1 MTVGEMCTRSV
12 ATVRPGD
19 TVLEAA
25 KRMREW
31 RVAGLVVTDES
42 QRAVGILT
50 DRDIVLRAVAQ
61 FPTRLA
67 TLAVSEVMSRDVA
80 TVRADETLEVVLRR
94 MRGLG
99 VRRLPMVDA
108 DGIVQGVVTLDNV
121 LGVMSDEL
129 RDLISLMGREMQHGP
144 GRGPCE
150 SSEPASAA

>member
-1 MTVGEMCTRSV
+1 
-12 ATVRPGD
+12 
-19 TVLEAA
+19 
-25 KRMREW
+25 
-31 RVAGLVVTDES
+31 
-42 QRAVGILT
+42 
-50 DRDIVLRAVAQ
+50 
-61 FPTRLA
+61 
-67 TLAVSEVMSRDVA
+67 MSRDVA